1 MREGERETESF
12 PMIQLTKEIMKEHTS
27 CPTPPLSCRKLY
39 SFIII
44 FTQSPVEHFMK
55 LFLLHNCSE
64 TFQNPNHFFFY
75 VLIVPCQHV
84 EKPYCNLQGFEVTAY
99 FHL

>member
-1 MREGERETESF
+1 
-12 PMIQLTKEIMKEHTS
+12 
-27 CPTPPLSCRKLY
+27 
-39 SFIII
+39 
-44 FTQSPVEHFMK
+44 MK